1 MPERIARAERPERN
15 ECPDPGARPS
25 PTPVGGDRRDM
36 DRCAPRSDPGR
47 KGFTLIEVVA
57 ALVIFSAGVLTAAN
71 LARGLANQ
79 VRDAGIRSEVVA
91 AAEERIEQLERLP
104 YDSLLVGI
112 GTGTQSLDIQGLSYT
127 RTTVVS
133 SFNARTVSMQV
144 TVAPDGSVSAPS
156 QTLISY
162 QYDAW

>member
-1 MPERIARAERPERN
+1 MPKRIARA
-15 ECPDPGARPS
+15 
-25 PTPVGGDRRDM
+25 
-36 DRCAPRSDPGR
+36 
-47 KGFTLIEVVA
+47 GFTLIEVVA

-71 LARGLANQ
+71 LAQGLANQ

-127 RTTVVS
+127 RTTVIS